1 VDSPSPLEYASDADA
16 DGEVDTNNSYVTP
29 VTSSPTHEEPIVAD
43 NNGPGES
50 AEDRLA
56 EAGTLVPIEETV
68 EVLESE
74 SSEAPEENEE
84 PLQTREPPPAY
95 FPVRRGQ
102 RSMRGGRVAG
112 PHAFCRHC
120 FPYLANPD
128 PESYPKYFRWE
139 IAPAKR
145 RRTSDDWGREDDR
158 TAKRARI
165 DDVDVQHESHRGRPW
180 PSPRSSRRSSDSPDA
195 RTRASD
201 CKWGI
206 GFSGDRGDGCSGES
220 S

>member
-1 VDSPSPLEYASDADA
+1 MDA

-29 VTSSPTHEEPIVAD
+29 ITSSPVHEEPIVAD
-43 NNGPGES
+43 VNGPGEP

-56 EAGTLVPIEETV
+56 EAGALVPIEEVV
-68 EVLESE
+68 EVPDSE

-95 FPVRRGQ
+95 FPVRRGPC
-102 RSMRGGRVAG
+102 SIRGGRVPG
-112 PHAFCRHC
+112 SHVFRRHC

-128 PESYPKYFRWE
+128 PKSHPKYFRWE

-145 RRTSDDWGREDDR
+145 RRASDEWGEDDR
-158 TAKRARI
+158 TAKQARVDNI
-165 DDVDVQHESHRGRPW
+165 DVQHKSHHSSAW
-180 PSPRSSRRSSDSPDA
+180 PSPRSSWGSSDGPDA
-195 RTRASD
+195 GTRTSD

-206 GFSGDRGDGCSGES
+206 GFSGDRGDRCSGES